1 MFAALMVALW
11 AGICAID
18 DLGTQMLRRPLLIAP
33 VVGLIMGNLEAGLI
47 IGATLEVM
55 WMGVGN
61 VGAYSAPDMIS
72 GTCIGTALGIA
83 SGSGSATGGAEIAV
97 ALAVPTSLLAQ
108 QLLVLYRSG
117 IVALNP
123 IADKWAETGDFKK
136 IFRINYVPLVIAFLV
151 RAVPTFI
158 AIYLGAGV
166 IDTIVAALPAVIM
179 DGLSVASKLIPAV
192 GIGLLMLMMLK
203 KPELWMFLLAGF
215 TLAVYLKLAI
225 LPITLL
231 ALPFA
236 LIYDLASQKSQAVA
250 DSTQEEEGELD
261 L

>member
-1 MFAALMVALW
+1 MTSALLVAIW
-11 AGICAID
+11 AGICALD
-18 DLGTQMLRRPLLIAP
+18 DIGTQMLRRPLLIAP
-33 VVGLIMGNLEAGLI
+33 VVGLIMGDLQAGLM

-83 SGSGSATGGAEIAV
+83 SGGTEVAV
-97 ALAVPTSLLAQ
+97 ALAVPTSILAQ
-108 QLLVLYRSG
+108 QLLVIYRTG

-123 IADKWAETGDFKK
+123 MAEKAAESGDFSKV
-136 IFRINYVPLVIAFLV
+136 FRLNYIPMVIAFLI

-166 IDTIVAALPAVIM
+166 IDTIVAALPANIMGGLKVAGSVIP
-179 DGLSVASKLIPAV
+179 SV
-192 GIGLLMLMMLK
+192 GIGLLMLMMIK
-203 KPELWMFLLAGF
+203 KAELWTFLIAGF
-215 TLAVYLKLAI
+215 ALAVYLNLSI
-225 LPITLL
+225 LPITLI
-231 ALPFA
+231 ALPIA
-236 LIYDLASQKSQAVA
+236 LIYDYAITKPTVTVSEANTE
-250 DSTQEEEGELD
+250 DEGEFD

>member
-1 MFAALMVALW
+1 MMTALMVAVW

-18 DLGTQMLRRPLLIAP
+18 DVGTQMLRRPLLIAP
-33 VVGLIMGNLEAGLI
+33 VVGLIMGDLQAGLF

-61 VGAYSAPDMIS
+61 VGAYSAPDIIT

-83 SGSGSATGGAEIAV
+83 SGGTEVAV

-123 IADKWAETGDFKK
+123 IADKIAETGDFSKVY
-136 IFRINYVPLVIAFLV
+136 RIQYIPMVIAFLI
-151 RAVPTFI
+151 RAVPTFL

-166 IDTIVAALPAVIM
+166 IDTIVAALPANIM
-179 DGLSVASKLIPAV
+179 SGLSVAGKIIPAV
-192 GIGLLMLMMLK
+192 GIGLLMQMMIK
-203 KPELWMFLLAGF
+203 KADLWTFLIAGF
-215 TLAVYLKLAI
+215 ALAVYLKLDV
-225 LPITLL
+225 LPITLISLPL
-231 ALPFA
+231 AF
-236 LIYDLASQKSQAVA
+236 IYDLASQKQVTVSVA
-250 DSTQEEEGELD
+250 DDEEGELD

>member
-1 MFAALMVALW
+1 MTSALLVAIW
-11 AGICAID
+11 AGLCALD
-18 DLGTQMLRRPLLIAP
+18 DIGTQMLRRPLLIAP
-33 VVGLIMGNLEAGLI
+33 VVGLIMGNLQAGLM

-83 SGSGSATGGAEIAV
+83 SGGTEVAV
-97 ALAVPTSLLAQ
+97 ALAVPTSILAQ
-108 QLLVLYRSG
+108 QLLVIYKTG

-123 IADKWAETGDFKK
+123 IAEKVAESGDFSK
-136 IFRINYVPLVIAFLV
+136 IFRLNYIPMVIAFLI

-166 IDTIVAALPAVIM
+166 IDTIVAALPANIMGGLKVAGSVIP
-179 DGLSVASKLIPAV
+179 SVGS
-192 GIGLLMLMMLK
+192 GLLMLMMIK
-203 KPELWMFLLAGF
+203 KAELWTFLIAGF
-215 TLAVYLKLAI
+215 ALAVYLNLSV
-225 LPITLL
+225 LPITLI
-231 ALPFA
+231 ALPIA
-236 LIYDLASQKSQAVA
+236 LIYDYAITKPTVTVSEVNTE
-250 DSTQEEEGELD
+250 DEGDYD

>member
-1 MFAALMVALW
+1 MMTALMVAVW

-18 DLGTQMLRRPLLIAP
+18 DVGTQMLRRPLLIAP
-33 VVGLIMGNLEAGLI
+33 VVGLIMGDLQAGLF

-61 VGAYSAPDMIS
+61 VGAYSAPDIIT

-83 SGSGSATGGAEIAV
+83 SGGTEVAV

-123 IADKWAETGDFKK
+123 IADKIAETGDFSKVY
-136 IFRINYVPLVIAFLV
+136 RIQYIPMAIAFLI
-151 RAVPTFI
+151 RAVPTFL

-166 IDTIVAALPAVIM
+166 IDNIVAALPANIM
-179 DGLSVASKLIPAV
+179 TGLSVAGKIIPAV
-192 GIGLLMLMMLK
+192 GIGLLMQMMIK
-203 KPELWMFLLAGF
+203 KADLWAFLIAGF
-215 TLAVYLKLAI
+215 ALAVYLKLDVLA
-225 LPITLL
+225 ITLISLPL
-231 ALPFA
+231 AY
-236 LIYDLASQKSQAVA
+236 IYDLASQKQVSVSVA
-250 DSTQEEEGELD
+250 DDEEGELD

>member
-1 MFAALMVALW
+1 MTSALLVAIW
-11 AGICAID
+11 AGLCAID
-18 DLGTQMLRRPLLIAP
+18 DIGTQMLRRPLLIAP
-33 VVGLIMGNLEAGLI
+33 VVGLIMGNLKAGLM

-83 SGSGSATGGAEIAV
+83 SGGTEVAV
-97 ALAVPTSLLAQ
+97 ALAVPTSILAQ
-108 QLLVLYRSG
+108 QLLVIYRTG

-123 IADKWAETGDFKK
+123 IAEKAAESGDFSK
-136 IFRINYVPLVIAFLV
+136 IFRLNYIPMVIAFLI

-166 IDTIVAALPAVIM
+166 IDTIVAALPANIMGGLKVAGSVIP
-179 DGLSVASKLIPAV
+179 SV
-192 GIGLLMLMMLK
+192 GIGLLMLMMIK
-203 KPELWMFLLAGF
+203 KAELWTFLIAGF
-215 TLAVYLKLAI
+215 ALAVYLNLSV
-225 LPITLL
+225 LPITLI
-231 ALPFA
+231 ALPIA
-236 LIYDLASQKSQAVA
+236 LIYDYAITKPTVTVSEANTE
-250 DSTQEEEGELD
+250 DEGEFD

>member
-1 MFAALMVALW
+1 MTSALLVAIW
-11 AGICAID
+11 AGLCALD
-18 DLGTQMLRRPLLIAP
+18 DIGTQMLRRPLLIAP
-33 VVGLIMGNLEAGLI
+33 VVGLIMGNLQAGLM

-83 SGSGSATGGAEIAV
+83 SGGTEVAV
-97 ALAVPTSLLAQ
+97 ALAVPTSILAQ
-108 QLLVLYRSG
+108 QLLVIYKTG

-123 IADKWAETGDFKK
+123 IAEKAAESGDFSK
-136 IFRINYVPLVIAFLV
+136 IFRLNYIPMVIAFLI

-166 IDTIVAALPAVIM
+166 IDTIVAALPANIMGGLKVAGSVIP
-179 DGLSVASKLIPAV
+179 SV
-192 GIGLLMLMMLK
+192 GIGLLMLMMIK
-203 KPELWMFLLAGF
+203 KAELWTFLIAGF
-215 TLAVYLKLAI
+215 ALAVYLNLSV
-225 LPITLL
+225 LPITLI
-231 ALPFA
+231 ALPIA
-236 LIYDLASQKSQAVA
+236 LIYDYAITKPTVTVSEVNIE
-250 DSTQEEEGELD
+250 DEGDYD

>member
-1 MFAALMVALW
+1 MLTAILVAIW

-18 DLGTQMLRRPLLIAP
+18 DIGTQMLRRPLLIAP
-33 VVGLIMGNLEAGLI
+33 VVGLIMGDLQAGLL

-83 SGSGSATGGAEIAV
+83 SGGTEVAV

-108 QLLVLYRSG
+108 QLLILYKSG

-123 IADKWAETGDFKK
+123 IVEKWVETGDFKK
-136 IFRINYVPLVIAFLV
+136 IYRINYVPMAIAFLI
-151 RAVPTFI
+151 RAVPAFI
-158 AIYLGAGV
+158 AIYFGAEV
-166 IDTIVAALPAVIM
+166 IDVIVAALPANIM
-179 DGLSVASKLIPAV
+179 TGLSVAGKIIPAV
-192 GIGLLMLMMLK
+192 GIGLLMIMMLK
-203 KPELWMFLLAGF
+203 KAELWVFLIAGF
-215 TLAVYLKLAI
+215 AMAVYLNMSVLAI
-225 LPITLL
+225 TLVSLPMAYL
-231 ALPFA
+231 
-236 LIYDLASQKSQAVA
+236 YDRSSMTKHTETRVEE
-250 DSTQEEEGELD
+250 DEEGELD

>member
-1 MFAALMVALW
+1 MTSAILVAIW
-11 AGICAID
+11 AGLCALD
-18 DLGTQMLRRPLLIAP
+18 DIGTQMLRRPLLIAP
-33 VVGLIMGNLEAGLI
+33 VVGLIMGNLQAGLM

-83 SGSGSATGGAEIAV
+83 SGGTEVAV
-97 ALAVPTSLLAQ
+97 ALAVPTSILAQ
-108 QLLVLYRSG
+108 QLLVIYKTG

-123 IADKWAETGDFKK
+123 IAEKAAESGDFSK
-136 IFRINYVPLVIAFLV
+136 IFRLNYIPMVIAFLI

-166 IDTIVAALPAVIM
+166 IDTIVAALPANIMGGLKVAGSVIP
-179 DGLSVASKLIPAV
+179 SV
-192 GIGLLMLMMLK
+192 GIGLLMLMMIK
-203 KPELWMFLLAGF
+203 KAELWTFLIAGF
-215 TLAVYLKLAI
+215 ALAVYLNLSV
-225 LPITLL
+225 LPITLI
-231 ALPFA
+231 ALPIA
-236 LIYDLASQKSQAVA
+236 LIYDYAITKLTVTVSEVNTE
-250 DSTQEEEGELD
+250 DEGDYD

>member
-1 MFAALMVALW
+1 MTSALLVAIW
-11 AGICAID
+11 AGLCALDNI
-18 DLGTQMLRRPLLIAP
+18 GTQMLRRPLLIAP
-33 VVGLIMGNLEAGLI
+33 VVGLIMGNLQAGLM

-83 SGSGSATGGAEIAV
+83 SGGTEVAV
-97 ALAVPTSLLAQ
+97 ALAVPTSILAQ
-108 QLLVLYRSG
+108 QLLVIYKTG

-123 IADKWAETGDFKK
+123 IAEKVAESGDFSK
-136 IFRINYVPLVIAFLV
+136 IFRLNYIPMVIAFLI

-166 IDTIVAALPAVIM
+166 IDTIVAALPANIMGGLKVAGSVIP
-179 DGLSVASKLIPAV
+179 SV
-192 GIGLLMLMMLK
+192 GIGLLMLMMIK
-203 KPELWMFLLAGF
+203 KAELWTFLIAGF
-215 TLAVYLKLAI
+215 ALAVYLNLSV
-225 LPITLL
+225 LPITLI
-231 ALPFA
+231 ALPIA
-236 LIYDLASQKSQAVA
+236 LIYDYAITMPTVTVSEVNTE
-250 DSTQEEEGELD
+250 DEGDYD